1 MSTVTP
7 VTPVTPVTQ
16 NCNIKKN
23 GEEYFSQIY
32 SNEKGKRAGYGF
44 IILSLCSSVICLCL
58 SMSATA
64 GFGYKYYKDANNKI
78 TAGVAIIIII
88 GICSLS
94 SVFSDFIQMF
104 RIKQDAAIP
113 VSEDQ
118 NDGIRPCFSVSQ
130 NKMIN

>member
-1 MSTVTP
+1 MST
-7 VTPVTPVTQ
+7 
-16 NCNIKKN
+16 
-23 GEEYFSQIY
+23 
-32 SNEKGKRAGYGF
+32 
-44 IILSLCSSVICLCL
+44 
-58 SMSATA
+58 TA

-94 SVFSDFIQMF
+94 SVFSNIYNMYKS
-104 RIKQDAAIP
+104 KQKANIP

-130 NKMIN
+130 NKNIN

>member
-7 VTPVTPVTQ
+7 ATPVTK

-32 SNEKGKRAGYGF
+32 SNEKGKKAGYGF
-44 IILSLCSSVICLCL
+44 IILSLCSSIICLCL

-94 SVFSDFIQMF
+94 SVFSNIYNMYKSKKEAD
-104 RIKQDAAIP
+104 IP

-118 NDGIRPCFSVSQ
+118 NDGIRPCFSTSQ
-130 NKMIN
+130 NKKIN

>member
-7 VTPVTPVTQ
+7 ATPTTP

-94 SVFSDFIQMF
+94 SVFSNIFNMF
-104 RIKQDAAIP
+104 TSKQEADIP

-118 NDGIRPCFSVSQ
+118 NDGIRPCFSTSQ
-130 NKMIN
+130 NKLIN

>member
-1 MSTVTP
+1 MSTVTQ
-7 VTPVTPVTQ
+7 VTK

-32 SNEKGKRAGYGF
+32 SNEKGKRIGYGF
-44 IILSLCSSVICLCL
+44 IILSLCSSIICLCL
-58 SMSATA
+58 SMSTTA

-94 SVFSDFIQMF
+94 SVFSNIYNMYKS
-104 RIKQDAAIP
+104 KQKANIP

-130 NKMIN
+130 NKNIN